1 MKAALAFALDC
12 GKSVAIRYPKDI
24 VPDNRDDLQA
34 CKKPFELGKSVT
46 VRHGGSD
53 IVIVAFG
60 SILLH
65 ALKAADIL
73 AEQGIDVSVI
83 NARFAKPIDEN
94 LISLLNE
101 QKTIITVEDHS
112 LSCGFGS
119 ALLELAADKTL
130 ENAGSG
136 AKSGKIITLGGP
148 DEYVEVGPRS
158 LQCDQIGIGAER
170 IVETVKK
177 LAEDN

>member
-1 MKAALAFALDC
+1 
-12 GKSVAIRYPKDI
+12 
-24 VPDNRDDLQA
+24 
-34 CKKPFELGKSVT
+34 
-46 VRHGGSD
+46 
-53 IVIVAFG
+53 
-60 SILLH
+60 
-65 ALKAADIL
+65 
-73 AEQGIDVSVI
+73 
-83 NARFAKPIDEN
+83 

-130 ENAGSG
+130 KSTGSG
-136 AKSGKIITLGGP
+136 VKSSGKIITLGGP
-148 DEYVEVGPRS
+148 DEYVEVETRS

-177 LAEDN
+177 LVADN